1 MTIIRLLRYD
11 FHNSNP
17 APRGGKTNF
26 GVLAVGYVDRQHPN
40 LSFHPEIPKELYNEN
55 MNKTKFVGYRCSL
68 CNTEYLPGQVTY
80 TCPKDGGN
88 LDVELDYTAIRQK
101 FQPEDLT
108 YRSENS
114 LWRYLPLLPVPDP
127 GGESTPL
134 RSAGWTPVYRLG
146 RLAKTLG
153 LEHLWLKDESR
164 NPTASFKDRAS
175 AVVVARAREI
185 GAETIVTAS
194 TGNAGAALAGM
205 SAAVG
210 QKAVIFAPKSA
221 PPAKVAQLLVY
232 GAKVILVD
240 GSYDDAFDLTIQ
252 AAEEFHWYCRNT
264 GYNPFTAEGKKTAAL
279 EIWEWWG
286 EEHRS
291 WHEPGNPLD
300 HHSPLTVF
308 VSVGDGNIIS
318 GIHKGFK
325 DLQALGWME
334 HIPRIIGVQAE
345 GSAAIA
351 NAFHAG
357 TEKIIPI
364 AANTIADSISVDL
377 PRDGVRAVRA
387 ARETG
392 GTYVLV
398 SDAEIL
404 QAIAALGPQGIFA
417 EPAGATAYAGLVK
430 AIGQGIVKAGDP
442 VLVLNTGSGLKDVR
456 AAMQAVKAAPI
467 IEPTLDAVKRL
478 L

>member
-1 MTIIRLLRYD
+1 M
-11 FHNSNP
+11 
-17 APRGGKTNF
+17 
-26 GVLAVGYVDRQHPN
+26 
-40 LSFHPEIPKELYNEN
+40 
-55 MNKTKFVGYRCSL
+55 TKFTGYRCSV
-68 CNTEYLPGQVTY
+68 CNAEYLPGQVTY

-88 LDVELDYTAIRQK
+88 LDIVLDYDAIRQK

-108 YRSENS
+108 SRAEDS

-127 GGESTPL
+127 GGIGTPL
-134 RSAGWTPVYRLG
+134 RAAGWTPVFALP
-146 RLAKTLG
+146 RLAKKLG

-185 GAETIVTAS
+185 GAEVVVTAS

-210 QKAVIFAPKSA
+210 QKSVIFAPKSA

-240 GSYDDAFDLTIQ
+240 GTYDDAFDLTIQ
-252 AAEEFHWYCRNT
+252 ATEEFGWYCRNT

-279 EIWEWWG
+279 EIWEWDKGWRVENG
-286 EEHRS
+286 EIVH
-291 WHEPGNPLD
+291 L
-300 HHSPLTVF
+300 SPLSVF
-308 VSVGDGNIIS
+308 VSVGDGNIIT

-325 DLQALGWME
+325 DLLALGWLEKM
-334 HIPRIIGVQAE
+334 PRIIGVQAE

-351 NAFHAG
+351 NAFLAG
-357 TEKIIPI
+357 TEKIIPVS
-364 AANTIADSISVDL
+364 AHTIADSISVDL

-392 GTYVLV
+392 GTYIMV

-404 QAIAALGPQGIFA
+404 LAIAALGSMGIFA
-417 EPAGATAYAGLVK
+417 EPAGATAYAGLVR
-430 AIGQGIVKAGDP
+430 AMEQGIIDAGDP
-442 VLVLNTGSGLKDVR
+442 VLVMNTGSGLKDIR
-456 AAMQAVKAAPI
+456 AAMQAVTEAPI
-467 IEPTLDAVKRL
+467 IEPTLEAVKKL